1 MYSWNK
7 RAILGC
13 AALSLA
19 LFACS
24 NENSDA
30 ATSVAVQEPELE
42 DNSAKVGIVENLNS
56 AHVDGRAAS
65 LKDFNGGQERMYH
78 YYELASKV
86 RLYELDSVTLD
97 TTGTMWRG
105 YVLDTNGNFSFDSIP
120 LSSPYVMIEAVPA
133 EDSEVNINAR
143 AIIDVRKTSSV
154 SVNLL
159 TYMESFRLRY
169 LVQSGMPFDSAKT
182 QAKREVLD
190 AFGFYDEPL
199 DYEKKDDPSIQEY
212 LDFTGWL
219 VYRILRDSV
228 LTEFS
233 QSGSL
238 KECETLKD
246 HDGWPM
252 KSHISW
258 VANIVHSNA
267 YKLDIP
273 YEYYEAIG
281 RTEYYQYA
289 KSQVNHATNFFSALL
304 GLGKCT
310 ADLNGT
316 YADVQDGYF
325 RIQCDG
331 NRWSIV
337 LNGHKQIDHSE
348 GTMTDD
354 RDGKTYKT
362 VTYNI
367 AGSPKTWMIENLDYG
382 NSERKEWCLDLKPE
396 NPNFNSHRW
405 NNIRLADSSGCGIY
419 GGLYRAYDALMLDTT
434 MLAENAMDS
443 CVANN
448 SAITDTA
455 EMMESCYYTSLNK
468 AKISQWA
475 DSVENANGYIQ
486 GICPDGWH
494 IPTTE
499 EWSAL
504 MSYLEGAYTYE
515 SILGDPSGFGLNAI
529 GQISNGSGFIEK
541 NSEVYF
547 ASKPGLVAAYQN
559 QIWSWSRKMDNPL
572 IGYGIDVLISFVRC
586 VKN

>member
-1 MYSWNK
+1 MFNWEK
-7 RAILGC
+7 RIIWGC
-13 AALSLA
+13 AAMLLV
-19 LFACS
+19 FGACS
-24 NENSDA
+24 NDDA
-30 ATSVAVQEPELE
+30 SAVAPV
-42 DNSAKVGIVENLNS
+42 SAQKAESGDGSAQMAMAVDLNN
-56 AHVDGRAAS
+56 AHVDGRAVS
-65 LKDFNGGQERMYH
+65 LKEFDGGQERLYH

-97 TTGTMWRG
+97 TTGAIWRS
-105 YVLDTNGNFSFDSIP
+105 YILDTNGNFNFDNLT
-120 LSSPYVMIEAVPA
+120 LSSPYVMIETVPT
-133 EDSEVNINAR
+133 EDSKVDVNAR
-143 AIIDVRKTSSV
+143 AIIDVRKTRSV

-159 TYMESFRLRY
+159 TYVESFRLRY
-169 LVQSGMPFDSAKT
+169 LVQSGMTFDSAKA

-199 DYEKKDDPSIQEY
+199 DYDKKDDPSIQEY

-228 LTEFS
+228 MTEFS
-233 QSGSL
+233 RSGSL
-238 KECETLKD
+238 KECESLKD
-246 HDGWPM
+246 LDGWPM

-258 VANIVHSNA
+258 VANVVHSNA

-281 RTEYYQYA
+281 RPEYYQFAY
-289 KSQVNHATNFFSALL
+289 SQVNLATNFFSALL
-304 GLGKCT
+304 GLGRCT

-337 LNGHKQIDHSE
+337 VKGFKSFE
-348 GTMTDD
+348 YTKGTMTDN
-354 RDGKTYKT
+354 RNGKTYKT

-367 AGSPKTWMIENLDYG
+367 DGTTQTWMAENLDYG
-382 NSERKEWCLDLKPE
+382 NSERKEWCLDLDPN
-396 NPNFNSHRW
+396 NPNFNARRW
-405 NNIRLADSSGCGIY
+405 DNIRLADSSGCGIY

-434 MLAENAMDS
+434 MLVENAMDS

-455 EMMESCYYTSLNK
+455 EMMESCYYTYLNE
-468 AKISQWA
+468 AKISRWA

-494 IPTTE
+494 IPTE
-499 EWSAL
+499 SEWNVL
-504 MSYLEGAYTYE
+504 LSYLNVTYIYE
-515 SILGDPSGFGLNAI
+515 SVLSDPSGFGLKAI
-529 GQISNGSGFIEK
+529 GQKSIGNDFIEK
-541 NSEVYF
+541 NEEVYF
-547 ASKPGLVAAYQN
+547 ASKPGTIGIYQD
-559 QIWSWSRKMDNPL
+559 QLWAWSRKMGNPVAN
-572 IGYGIDVLISFVRC
+572 YGIGVLASFVRC